1 MMRIIAGTKRG
12 RSIFSIPK
20 DKFVKPISGRIR
32 QSLFDILRPYVTG
45 SIFLDLY
52 AGTGAV
58 GLEALSRG
66 ASKAVFVEKD
76 GLCMKTID
84 KNIIHLEF
92 AEQAKALK
100 ADVLT
105 GVKWLEHFSDYKG
118 YDIVFMGPPY
128 RTEENLPLYY
138 SMETLKLL
146 AAANITTPTALIVVQ
161 HHRKEE
167 VTDVPGLEHVRR
179 EKYGDTDVDFFRP
192 AKKPGDAAEPVKGGP
207 EPE

>member
-1 MMRIIAGTKRG
+1 MNGAVRQATIMMRIIAGTKRG
-12 RSIFSIPK
+12 RSIFSIPR

-45 SIFLDLY
+45 AIFLDLY

-66 ASKAVFVEKD
+66 ASKAVFVERD
-76 GLCMKTID
+76 GLCMKTIE
-84 KNIIHLEF
+84 KNIAHLEF
-92 AEQAKALK
+92 SEQAKALK

-128 RTEENLPLYY
+128 RTEENLPLFY
-138 SMETLKLL
+138 SMETLKLI
-146 AAANITTPTALIVVQ
+146 AEAGITTPTALIVVQ

-167 VTDVPGLEHVRR
+167 VSAPPGLEHVRR

-192 AKKPGDAAEPVKGGP
+192 VKK
-207 EPE
+207 

>member
-92 AEQAKALK
+92 AEQAKALT

-192 AKKPGDAAEPVKGGP
+192 AKKPGVAAEPVKGGP